1 MRRIVQTII
10 GGTQS
15 LVRSTLSLLDARTL
29 LCRETS
35 GLHQVHRASIV
46 WLLQSVGRD

>member
-15 LVRSTLSLLDARTL
+15 LVRFALSLLDACTL

-35 GLHQVHRASIV
+35 GLLQFRCIV
-46 WLLQSVGRD
+46 CLLYGYYRV

>member
-1 MRRIVQTII
+1 VRRIVQTII

-15 LVRSTLSLLDARTL
+15 LVRFALSLLDTCTL

-35 GLHQVHRASIV
+35 GLLQVHRVSIV
-46 WLLQSVGRD
+46 WLLQSVGG